1 MNPSDADRLILRTAA
16 RKVSA
21 QIALVCAAS
30 VAVVILALV
39 LFALYRSQ
47 PAELVQHP
55 AGAGRIYIDE
65 ADGLLALILGG
76 ALGVVL
82 AAAAGLVSARSAVK
96 PLGEALAA
104 QRRFVQDASH
114 ELRTPLAVLDARL
127 QLAQRKAGP
136 QSPAAPT
143 LARLREDSAAL
154 AELVDDLLLMSAP
167 APADLSPSADLPAA
181 GLPEPTDVGA
191 LVGAVTDDLRLLASD
206 AHIGLEYS
214 VAAEA
219 SGPPC
224 VRVSAHLLRRMVTA
238 LVENALSHTPE
249 SGRIDVAVSAAGR
262 KVRIMVRDTG
272 PGIVGIEPDRVF
284 ERFARGRTAGH
295 SPARPSYGIGL
306 ALVKEAALRHGGDVT
321 VAETGAE
328 GTALSLELPAATP

>member
-1 MNPSDADRLILRTAA
+1 MTAPDADRLILRTAA

-21 QIALVCAAS
+21 QIALVCAAC

-76 ALGVVL
+76 ALGVML
-82 AAAAGLVSARSAVK
+82 AAAAGLVSARRAVK

-104 QRRFVQDASH
+104 QKRFVQDASH

-136 QSPAAPT
+136 DSPAAPM
-143 LARLREDSAAL
+143 LARLRQDSAGL

-167 APADLSPSADLPAA
+167 PSAEQ
-181 GLPEPTDVGA
+181 PEPVNVAA
-191 LVGAVTDDLRLLASD
+191 LVPAVTDDLRLLAEE
-206 AHIGLEYS
+206 ARIGLDCS
-214 VAAEA
+214 VADGAA
-219 SGPPC
+219 GPPC
-224 VRVSAHLLRRMVTA
+224 VRIPPHLLRRMVTA
-238 LVENALSHTPE
+238 LVENAISHTPE
-249 SGRIDVAVSAAGR
+249 SGRIDVTVSAAGR
-262 KVRIMVRDTG
+262 SVRIMVRDTG
-272 PGIVGIEPDRVF
+272 PGIIGIEPGRVF
-284 ERFARGRTAGH
+284 ERFARGR
-295 SPARPSYGIGL
+295 PAWHNEARTSYGIGL
-306 ALVKEAALRHGGDVT
+306 ALVKDAALRHGGDVT
-321 VAETGAE
+321 VAETGPG
-328 GTALSLELPAATP
+328 GTVLSLELPAA

>member
-1 MNPSDADRLILRTAA
+1 VNASDADRLILRTAA

-30 VAVVILALV
+30 LAVVILALV

-47 PAELVQHP
+47 PAELMQHH

-136 QSPAAPT
+136 ENPAAPI
-143 LARLREDSAAL
+143 LVRLRQDSAGL

-167 APADLSPSADLPAA
+167 ASAEQ
-181 GLPEPTDVGA
+181 PEPTDVAA
-191 LVGAVTDDLRLLASD
+191 LVPAVTDDLQLLARE
-206 AHIGLEYS
+206 AGIVLECS
-214 VAAEA
+214 VAAGA
-219 SGPPC
+219 AGRPH
-224 VRVSAHLLRRMVTA
+224 VRIPAHLLRRMVTA
-238 LVENALSHTPE
+238 LVGNAISHTPA
-249 SGRIDVAVSAAGR
+249 SGRIDVTVSVAGR

-284 ERFARGRTAGH
+284 ERFARGRPAGH
-295 SPARPSYGIGL
+295 NPARNSYGIGL
-306 ALVKEAALRHGGDVT
+306 ALVKDAALRHGGDVT
-321 VAETGAE
+321 VAETGAG
-328 GTALSLELPAATP
+328 GTVLSLELPAS

>member
-30 VAVVILALV
+30 AAVVILALV

-47 PAELVQHP
+47 PAELMQHS

-65 ADGLLALILGG
+65 ADALLALILGG

-96 PLGEALAA
+96 PLGEALAV

-136 QSPAAPT
+136 DSPAAPT
-143 LARLREDSAAL
+143 LARLRQDSAGL
-154 AELVDDLLLMSAP
+154 AEMVEDLLLMSAP
-167 APADLSPSADLPAA
+167 AATDNLEPADAA
-181 GLPEPTDVGA
+181 A
-191 LVGAVTDDLRLLASD
+191 LVPAVTDDLRLLAGE
-206 AHIGLEYS
+206 ARIGLECS
-214 VAAEA
+214 VVPGAA
-219 SGPPC
+219 GTPR
-224 VRVSAHLLRRMVTA
+224 VRVPAHLLRRMVTS
-238 LVENALSHTPE
+238 LVENAISHTPE
-249 SGRIDVAVSAAGR
+249 SGRIDVTVSAAGR

-272 PGIVGIEPDRVF
+272 PGIIGIEPDRVF
-284 ERFARGRTAGH
+284 ERFARGGLADHGSVQH
-295 SPARPSYGIGL
+295 SYGIGL
-306 ALVKEAALRHGGDVT
+306 ALVKDAALRHGGDVT
-321 VAETGAE
+321 VAETGAQ
-328 GTALSLELPAATP
+328 GTVLRLELPAA

>member
-65 ADGLLALILGG
+65 ADGLLAMILGG

-96 PLGEALAA
+96 PLGEALAV

-136 QSPAAPT
+136 DSPAAPT
-143 LARLREDSAAL
+143 LARLRQDSAGL
-154 AELVDDLLLMSAP
+154 AEMVDDLLLMSAP
-167 APADLSPSADLPAA
+167 ATTDNLEPADVA
-181 GLPEPTDVGA
+181 A
-191 LVGAVTDDLRLLASD
+191 LVPAVTDDLRLLASE
-206 AHIGLEYS
+206 ARVGLECS
-214 VAAEA
+214 VTTGAA
-219 SGPPC
+219 GPPC
-224 VRVSAHLLRRMVTA
+224 VRIPAHLLRRMVTA
-238 LVENALSHTPE
+238 LVENAISHTPE
-249 SGRIDVAVSAAGR
+249 SGRIDITVSAGGR

-272 PGIVGIEPDRVF
+272 PGIIGIEPNRVF
-284 ERFARGRTAGH
+284 ERFARGRHAAH
-295 SPARPSYGIGL
+295 DSARHSYGIGL
-306 ALVKEAALRHGGDVT
+306 ALVKDAALRHGGNVT
-321 VAETGAE
+321 VAETGAK
-328 GTALSLELPAATP
+328 GTAISLELPAT

>member
-1 MNPSDADRLILRTAA
+1 MKASDADRQILRTAA

-96 PLGEALAA
+96 PLGEALSA

-136 QSPAAPT
+136 ESPAAPT
-143 LARLREDSAAL
+143 LARLRQDSAGL

-167 APADLSPSADLPAA
+167 ASTEQL
-181 GLPEPTDVGA
+181 EPTDIAA
-191 LVGAVTDDLRLLASD
+191 LVPAVTDDLRLLAGE
-206 AHIGLEYS
+206 ARIALQCT
-214 VAAEA
+214 VAA
-219 SGPPC
+219 GPAGLPR
-224 VRVSAHLLRRMVTA
+224 VRVPAHLLRRMVTA
-238 LVENALSHTPE
+238 LVENALAHTPE
-249 SGRIDVAVSAAGR
+249 DGRIDVNVSAAGR

-272 PGIVGIEPDRVF
+272 PGILGIEPGQVF
-284 ERFARGRTAGH
+284 ERFARGRPAWH
-295 SPARPSYGIGL
+295 NPARRSYGIGL

-321 VAETGAE
+321 VAETGAQ
-328 GTALSLELPAATP
+328 GTALSLELPAA

>member
-30 VAVVILALV
+30 LAVVILALV

-47 PAELVQHP
+47 PAELVEHP

-65 ADGLLALILGG
+65 TDGLLALILGG

-82 AAAAGLVSARSAVK
+82 AAAAGLISARSAVK
-96 PLGEALAA
+96 PLGEALAV

-136 QSPAAPT
+136 DSPAAAT
-143 LARLREDSAAL
+143 LARLREDSAGL

-167 APADLSPSADLPAA
+167 ASSETTEPVDAA
-181 GLPEPTDVGA
+181 GLVS
-191 LVGAVTDDLRLLASD
+191 AVTDDLRLLAGETGIEVEWSST
-206 AHIGLEYS
+206 GQPS
-214 VAAEA
+214 VRI
-219 SGPPC
+219 PP
-224 VRVSAHLLRRMVTA
+224 HLLRRMVTA
-238 LVENALSHTPE
+238 LLENAISHTPD
-249 SGRIDVAVSAAGR
+249 SGCITVAVAAAGR
-262 KVRIMVRDTG
+262 RVRITVRDTG
-272 PGIVGIEPDRVF
+272 SGITDIEPDRVF
-284 ERFARGRTAGH
+284 ERFARGR
-295 SPARPSYGIGL
+295 PADHEAARHSYGIGL
-306 ALVKEAALRHGGDVT
+306 ALVKDAALRHGGDVT
-321 VAETGAE
+321 VAETGPR
-328 GTALSLELPAATP
+328 GTMLSLELPAA